1 MADTRET
8 VEFSTKSGKNK
19 AVLNTYLTRRER
31 RAIKNAMFGGKEIS
45 VDGKSDVKASI
56 SMEAT
61 DVAEDKT
68 FELVIVE
75 LNGSKENILERMLE
89 LPDDEASEIKDKID
103 ELTNPVE
110 DPKKASGSKATTAS

>member
-1 MADTRET
+1 MADQRET
-8 VEFSTKSGKNK
+8 VEFKTKSGQNT

-45 VDGKSDVKASI
+45 VDGKNDVKASI

-61 DVAEDKT
+61 DLAEDKT

-75 LNGSKENILERMLE
+75 LNGSKEGILERMLE
-89 LPDDEASEIKDKID
+89 LPDDEAGEIKEEID
-103 ELTNPVE
+103 RLTNPE
-110 DPKKASGSKATTAS
+110 QDPKKASGSKATNAS